1 MPFKG
6 GRGVESVEAVL
17 ASPGSAHGVHLII
30 TQTAVS
36 SGRRG
41 VSAAR
46 SAAKGRELLCIVGV
60 RCRAVVVLLIGQTAI
75 LSTASLILLLP
86 RSSSNLETALATASA
101 TISASTTT
109 AMMVLTVLDSG
120 RGRQLLKVDVKL
132 VVSRW
137 LVLHINVVQL
147 SSKNKQ
153 KTSRLE
159 TITST
164 RQCFH
169 LHMCPPPRAGA
180 PSPPPPPPAGR

>member
-41 VSAAR
+41 ISTTR

-60 RCRAVVVLLIGQTAI
+60 RCWAVVVLLIGQTAI
-75 LSTASLILLLP
+75 LSSLILLLP
-86 RSSSNLETALATASA
+86 RSSSNLEAALATASA